1 MQWSA
6 IWSWVDTVGCIDC
19 LVDIGNAHLLTAQ
32 WRFTTCITNLYHQ
45 PESNIHTSSTFCF
58 VLSFLQRFRDA
69 TDYHTLVYYHVIQ
82 RSVWSNAYALLHFYI
97 TCVFKGRFQWSLTYA
112 CFTLSS
118 RFINVCL
125 QVMTLTKFIVIMSTS
140 TWLDPGFIML
150 IIGVTTPFCNVP
162 FLQSSMPLFTCTTY
176 NA

>member
-69 TDYHTLVYYHVIQ
+69 TDYHTLVYYHVIDLFRGACAVKGNVQ
-82 RSVWSNAYALLHFYI
+82 VAGHVKRIDNGAAFNAWRY
-97 TCVFKGRFQWSLTYA
+97 VRRRW
-112 CFTLSS
+112 
-118 RFINVCL
+118 R
-125 QVMTLTKFIVIMSTS
+125 IVISYS
-140 TWLDPGFIML
+140 NL
-150 IIGVTTPFCNVP
+150 IFHGSPWPIWAKLREYFSICNVIV
-162 FLQSSMPLFTCTTY
+162 TE
-176 NA
+176 